1 MNPDRLLKLI
11 LQINGGVMATALIA
25 VFLSHD
31 QMGAIHEWLGLG
43 DFPEGIIVDYLAR
56 SLSAFY
62 AIMGILY
69 LVLARDVRAHAS
81 VITFTALASICFG
94 AGSIVIGL
102 QLGFPTWWTWG
113 EGPFIILYGVAILW
127 LQRKTNTHRPGKH
140 WKQTRTTSKRRG
152 TNPRSSSSHYISRV
166 FSPKGSS

>member
-1 MNPDRLLKLI
+1 MNTNPKRLLKLI
-11 LQINGGVMATALIA
+11 LQINGGVMSMALFA
-25 VFLSHD
+25 VFLPQGWMAD
-31 QMGAIHEWLGLG
+31 IHQWLNLEEAK
-43 DFPEGIIVDYLAR
+43 FPKTGIVDYLAR

-81 VITFTALASICFG
+81 VITFMAWASICFG

-113 EGPFIILYGVAILW
+113 EGPFIILYGAAILW
-127 LQRKTNTHRPGKH
+127 LQRKINTSAGETLATNEDN
-140 WKQTRTTSKRRG
+140 KQAEG
-152 TNPRSSSSHYISRV
+152 D
-166 FSPKGSS
+166 

>member
-1 MNPDRLLKLI
+1 MRANPERILKLV
-11 LQINGGVMATALIA
+11 LQINGVVMAMALFA

-31 QMGAIHEWLGLG
+31 QMAIIHNKWLGLG
-43 DFPEGIIVDYLAR
+43 NFPEGIIVDYLAR

-81 VITFTALASICFG
+81 VIAFMAWASICFG
-94 AGSIVIGL
+94 VGSIVIGL

-113 EGPFIILYGVAILW
+113 EGPFIILYGAAILW
-127 LQRKTNTHRPGKH
+127 LQRKINTSAGGILATNEDNQKAEED
-140 WKQTRTTSKRRG
+140 
-152 TNPRSSSSHYISRV
+152 
-166 FSPKGSS
+166 

>member
-1 MNPDRLLKLI
+1 MNMKPERLLNLI

-43 DFPEGIIVDYLAR
+43 NFPEGIFVDYLAR

-62 AIMGILY
+62 AIRGILY

-81 VITFTALASICFG
+81 VITFMAWASICFG
-94 AGSIVIGL
+94 AGSIIIDL
-102 QLGFPTWWTWG
+102 QLGFPAWWTWG
-113 EGPFIILYGVAILW
+113 EGPFIILYGAAILW
-127 LQRKTNTHRPGKH
+127 LQ
-140 WKQTRTTSKRRG
+140 WKINIPAAKALETIEDNQREED
-152 TNPRSSSSHYISRV
+152 
-166 FSPKGSS
+166 

>member
-1 MNPDRLLKLI
+1 MKVKPERLLKLI
-11 LQINGGVMATALIA
+11 LQINGAVMATALIA

-31 QMGAIHEWLGLG
+31 QMAAIHEWLGLEEEK
-43 DFPEGIIVDYLAR
+43 FPEAIIVDYLAR

-81 VITFTALASICFG
+81 VITFMAWASICFG
-94 AGSIVIGL
+94 VGSIVIGL

-113 EGPFIILYGVAILW
+113 EGPFIILYGAAILW
-127 LQRKTNTHRPGKH
+127 LQRKINTSAGETLETNEDN
-140 WKQTRTTSKRRG
+140 KQAEED
-152 TNPRSSSSHYISRV
+152 
-166 FSPKGSS
+166 